1 MVSNTAK
8 VIDEDQL
15 RQFVP
20 NCHFELIRICDLVS
34 NQEYQ
39 RNLSIVLVKAAVEEF
54 DLHQINPVK
63 VSRRDGTNYVYDGQ
77 HTVEIVAA
85 ASGSRLTPVWCMVYD
100 DLNYEEE
107 AGIFAN
113 QQRHKKNLTPY
124 EVFKANVEAGKD
136 KQLLIRDLLA
146 TYGLYASPTRVNGGV
161 CAIGTVETI
170 YDKYGFETLNRVFQL
185 VVATWEGDP
194 NSFSSSMLT
203 GVARIVD
210 AYKDKLKDA
219 VFAQKLGTIS
229 PKEIIRNARERR
241 AGSLGFAEVMVQY
254 YNKKCKYGLPYEA
267 LHSSRGRRPEYIAD
281 DDTEQQES
289 ISLDASGD
297 NNEESFAADDHVHGT
312 ME

>member
-1 MVSNTAK
+1 MVNNTAQ
-8 VIDEDQL
+8 VIDDEQFQ
-15 RQFVP
+15 QFVP

-39 RNLSIVLVKAAVEEF
+39 RNLSILLVKSAVEEY

-63 VSRRDGTNYVYDGQ
+63 VSRRDGINYVYDGQ

-85 ASGSRLTPVWCMVYD
+85 ASGSRLTPVWCMVFD

-107 AGIFAN
+107 AEVFAN
-113 QQRHKKNLTPY
+113 QQKHKKNLTPY

-146 TYGLYASPTRVNGGV
+146 TYGLYASPTKANGGV
-161 CAIGTVETI
+161 LAIGTVEKI

-185 VVATWEGDP
+185 IVATWEGDQ
-194 NSFSSSMLT
+194 NSLSSSMLN

-210 AYKDKLKDA
+210 AYQDKLRDN
-219 VFAQKLGTIS
+219 VFAQKLGMVS
-229 PKEIIRNARERR
+229 PKEIIRNARDRR
-241 AGSLGFAEVMVQY
+241 SGSLGFAEVMVQY

-267 LHSSRGRRPEYIAD
+267 LRSSRGRPLEGITDEEVHSD
-281 DDTEQQES
+281 DETD
-289 ISLDASGD
+289 G
-297 NNEESFAADDHVHGT
+297 NPAADSMT
-312 ME
+312 

>member
-1 MVSNTAK
+1 MVNNTAQ
-8 VIDEDQL
+8 VIDDDQFQ
-15 RQFVP
+15 QFVP

-39 RNLSIVLVKAAVEEF
+39 RNLSILLVKSAVEEY

-63 VSRRDGTNYVYDGQ
+63 VSRRDGINYVYDGQ

-85 ASGSRLTPVWCMVYD
+85 ASGSRQTPVWCMVFD

-107 AGIFAN
+107 AEVFAN
-113 QQRHKKNLTPY
+113 QQKHKKNLTPY

-146 TYGLYASPTRVNGGV
+146 TYGLYASPTKATGGV
-161 CAIGTVETI
+161 LAIGTVEKI

-185 VVATWEGDP
+185 IVATWEGDQ
-194 NSFSSSMLT
+194 NSLSSSMLN

-210 AYKDKLKDA
+210 AYQDKLRDN
-219 VFAQKLGTIS
+219 VFAQKLGTVS
-229 PKEIIRNARERR
+229 PKEIIRNARDRR
-241 AGSLGFAEVMVQY
+241 SGSLGFAEVMVQY

-267 LHSSRGRRPEYIAD
+267 LRSSRSRPL
-281 DDTEQQES
+281 ES
-289 ISLDASGD
+289 IPD
-297 NNEESFAADDHVHGT
+297 EEIRSDEKTDGNPAADSMT
-312 ME
+312 

>member
-1 MVSNTAK
+1 MVNNTAQ
-8 VIDEDQL
+8 VIDDEQFQ
-15 RQFVP
+15 QFVP

-39 RNLSIVLVKAAVEEF
+39 RNLSILLVKSAVEEY

-63 VSRRDGTNYVYDGQ
+63 VSRRDGINYVYDGQ

-85 ASGSRLTPVWCMVYD
+85 ASGSRLTPVWCMVFD

-107 AGIFAN
+107 AEVFAN
-113 QQRHKKNLTPY
+113 QQKHKKNLTPY

-146 TYGLYASPTRVNGGV
+146 TYGLYASPTKANGGV
-161 CAIGTVETI
+161 LAIGTVEKI

-185 VVATWEGDP
+185 IVATWEGDQ
-194 NSFSSSMLT
+194 NSLSSSMLN

-210 AYKDKLKDA
+210 AYQDKLRDN
-219 VFAQKLGTIS
+219 VFAQKLGMVS

-241 AGSLGFAEVMVQY
+241 SGSLGFAEVMVQY
-254 YNKKCKYGLPYEA
+254 YNKKCKFGLPYEA
-267 LHSSRGRRPEYIAD
+267 LRSSRSRPL
-281 DDTEQQES
+281 ES
-289 ISLDASGD
+289 IPD
-297 NNEESFAADDHVHGT
+297 EEIRSDDENDGNPAADSMT
-312 ME
+312 

>member
-1 MVSNTAK
+1 MVNNTAQ
-8 VIDEDQL
+8 VIDDDQFQ
-15 RQFVP
+15 QFVP

-39 RNLSIVLVKAAVEEF
+39 RNLSILLVKSAVEEY

-63 VSRRDGTNYVYDGQ
+63 VSRRDGINYVYDGQ

-85 ASGSRLTPVWCMVYD
+85 ASGSRQTPVWCMVFD

-107 AGIFAN
+107 AEVFAN
-113 QQRHKKNLTPY
+113 QQKHKKNLTPY

-146 TYGLYASPTRVNGGV
+146 TYGLYASPTKANGGV
-161 CAIGTVETI
+161 LAIGTVEKI

-185 VVATWEGDP
+185 IVATWEGDQ
-194 NSFSSSMLT
+194 NSLSSSMLN

-210 AYKDKLKDA
+210 AYQDKLRDN
-219 VFAQKLGTIS
+219 VFAQKLGMVS

-241 AGSLGFAEVMVQY
+241 SGSLGFAEVMVQY

-267 LHSSRGRRPEYIAD
+267 LRSSRSRPL
-281 DDTEQQES
+281 ES
-289 ISLDASGD
+289 IPDDEILSDDETDG
-297 NNEESFAADDHVHGT
+297 NPAADNMT
-312 ME
+312 

>member
-1 MVSNTAK
+1 MVNNALKETS
-8 VIDEDQL
+8 DEQL

-39 RNLSIVLVKAAVEEF
+39 RNLSILLVKSAVQEF

-146 TYGLYASPTRVNGGV
+146 TYGLYASPTKANGGV
-161 CAIGTVETI
+161 CAIGTVEKI

-185 VVATWEGDP
+185 IVATWEGDH

-203 GVARIVD
+203 GVARVVD
-210 AYKDKLKDA
+210 AYQDKLRDN

-241 AGSLGFAEVMVQY
+241 SGSLGFAEVMVQY

-267 LHSSRGRRPEYIAD
+267 LHSSRGRPPEFI
-281 DDTEQQES
+281 
-289 ISLDASGD
+289 
-297 NNEESFAADDHVHGT
+297 AADDAEQEA
-312 ME
+312 MELDTPGENGEELYASEDYEGNSGE

>member
-1 MVSNTAK
+1 MVNNTAQ
-8 VIDEDQL
+8 VIDDEQFQ
-15 RQFVP
+15 QFVP

-39 RNLSIVLVKAAVEEF
+39 RNLSILLVKSAVEEY

-63 VSRRDGTNYVYDGQ
+63 VSRRDGINYVYDGQ

-85 ASGSRLTPVWCMVYD
+85 ASGSRLTPVWCMVFD

-107 AGIFAN
+107 AEVFAN
-113 QQRHKKNLTPY
+113 QQKHKKNLTPY

-146 TYGLYASPTRVNGGV
+146 TYGLYASPTKANGGV
-161 CAIGTVETI
+161 LAIGTVEKI

-185 VVATWEGDP
+185 IVATWEGDQ
-194 NSFSSSMLT
+194 NSLSSSMLN

-210 AYKDKLKDA
+210 AYQDKLRDN
-219 VFAQKLGTIS
+219 VFAQKLGMVS

-241 AGSLGFAEVMVQY
+241 SGSLGFAEVMVQY

-267 LHSSRGRRPEYIAD
+267 LRSSRSRPL
-281 DDTEQQES
+281 ES
-289 ISLDASGD
+289 IPDEEIRSDDETDANSAGD
-297 NNEESFAADDHVHGT
+297 SET
-312 ME
+312 

>member
-1 MVSNTAK
+1 MVNNTAQ
-8 VIDEDQL
+8 VIDDEQFQ
-15 RQFVP
+15 QFVP

-39 RNLSIVLVKAAVEEF
+39 RNLSILLVKSAVEEY

-63 VSRRDGTNYVYDGQ
+63 VSRRDGINYVYDGQ

-85 ASGSRLTPVWCMVYD
+85 ASGSRQTPVWCMVFD

-107 AGIFAN
+107 AEVFAN
-113 QQRHKKNLTPY
+113 QQKHKKNLTPY

-146 TYGLYASPTRVNGGV
+146 TYGLYASPTKANGGV
-161 CAIGTVETI
+161 LAIGTVEKI

-185 VVATWEGDP
+185 IVATWEGDQ
-194 NSFSSSMLT
+194 NSLSSSMLN

-210 AYKDKLKDA
+210 AYQDKLRDN
-219 VFAQKLGTIS
+219 VFAQKLGMVS

-241 AGSLGFAEVMVQY
+241 SGSLGFAEVMVQY
-254 YNKKCKYGLPYEA
+254 YNKKCKFGLPYEA
-267 LHSSRGRRPEYIAD
+267 LRSSRSRPL
-281 DDTEQQES
+281 ES
-289 ISLDASGD
+289 IPD
-297 NNEESFAADDHVHGT
+297 EEIRSDDENDGNPAADSMT
-312 ME
+312 

>member
-1 MVSNTAK
+1 MVNNTAQ
-8 VIDEDQL
+8 VIDDEQFQ
-15 RQFVP
+15 QFVP

-39 RNLSIVLVKAAVEEF
+39 RNLSILLVKSAVEEY

-63 VSRRDGTNYVYDGQ
+63 VSRRDGINYVYDGQ

-85 ASGSRLTPVWCMVYD
+85 ASGSRLTPVWCMVFD

-107 AGIFAN
+107 AEVFAN
-113 QQRHKKNLTPY
+113 QQKHKKNLTPY

-146 TYGLYASPTRVNGGV
+146 TYGLYASPTKANGGV
-161 CAIGTVETI
+161 LAIGTVEKI

-185 VVATWEGDP
+185 IVATWEGDQ
-194 NSFSSSMLT
+194 NSLSSSMLN

-210 AYKDKLKDA
+210 AYQDKLRDN
-219 VFAQKLGTIS
+219 VFAQKLGMVS
-229 PKEIIRNARERR
+229 PKEIIRNARDRR
-241 AGSLGFAEVMVQY
+241 SGSLGFAEVMVQY

-267 LHSSRGRRPEYIAD
+267 LRSSRSRPL
-281 DDTEQQES
+281 ES
-289 ISLDASGD
+289 IPDEEIRSDDETDANSAGD
-297 NNEESFAADDHVHGT
+297 SET
-312 ME
+312 

>member
-1 MVSNTAK
+1 MVNNTAQ
-8 VIDEDQL
+8 VIDDEQFQ
-15 RQFVP
+15 QFVP

-39 RNLSIVLVKAAVEEF
+39 RNLSILLVKSAVEEY

-63 VSRRDGTNYVYDGQ
+63 VSRRDGINYVYDGQ

-85 ASGSRLTPVWCMVYD
+85 ASGSRQTPVWCMVFD

-107 AGIFAN
+107 AEVFAN
-113 QQRHKKNLTPY
+113 QQKHKKNLTPY

-146 TYGLYASPTRVNGGV
+146 TYGLYASPTKANGGV
-161 CAIGTVETI
+161 LAIGTVEKI

-185 VVATWEGDP
+185 IVATWEGDQ
-194 NSFSSSMLT
+194 NSLSSNMLN

-210 AYKDKLKDA
+210 AYQDKLRDN
-219 VFAQKLGTIS
+219 VFAQKLGMVS

-241 AGSLGFAEVMVQY
+241 SGSLGFAEVMVQY
-254 YNKKCKYGLPYEA
+254 YNKKCKFGLPYEA
-267 LHSSRGRRPEYIAD
+267 LRSSRSRPL
-281 DDTEQQES
+281 ES
-289 ISLDASGD
+289 IPDDEIRSDDETDAKSAGD
-297 NNEESFAADDHVHGT
+297 SET
-312 ME
+312 

>member
-1 MVSNTAK
+1 MVNNTAQ
-8 VIDEDQL
+8 VIDDEQFQ
-15 RQFVP
+15 QFVP

-39 RNLSIVLVKAAVEEF
+39 RNLSILLVKSAVEEY

-63 VSRRDGTNYVYDGQ
+63 VSRRDGINYVYDGQ

-85 ASGSRLTPVWCMVYD
+85 ASGSRLTPVWCMVFD

-107 AGIFAN
+107 AEVFAN
-113 QQRHKKNLTPY
+113 QQKHKKNLTPY

-146 TYGLYASPTRVNGGV
+146 TYGLYASPTKANGGV
-161 CAIGTVETI
+161 LAIGTVEKI

-185 VVATWEGDP
+185 IVATWEGDQ
-194 NSFSSSMLT
+194 NSLSSSMLN

-210 AYKDKLKDA
+210 AYQDKLRDN
-219 VFAQKLGTIS
+219 VFAQKLGMVS
-229 PKEIIRNARERR
+229 PKEIIRNARDRR
-241 AGSLGFAEVMVQY
+241 LGSLGFAEVMVQY

-267 LHSSRGRRPEYIAD
+267 LRSSRSRPL
-281 DDTEQQES
+281 ES
-289 ISLDASGD
+289 IPD
-297 NNEESFAADDHVHGT
+297 EEIRSDEETDGNPAADSMT
-312 ME
+312 

>member
-1 MVSNTAK
+1 MVNNTAQ
-8 VIDEDQL
+8 VIDNEQFQ
-15 RQFVP
+15 QFVP

-39 RNLSIVLVKAAVEEF
+39 RNLSILLVKSAVEEY

-63 VSRRDGTNYVYDGQ
+63 VSRRDGINYVYDGQ

-85 ASGSRLTPVWCMVYD
+85 ASGSRLTPVWCMVFD

-107 AGIFAN
+107 AEVFAN
-113 QQRHKKNLTPY
+113 QQKHKKNLTPY

-146 TYGLYASPTRVNGGV
+146 TYGLYASPTKANGGV
-161 CAIGTVETI
+161 LAIGTVEKI

-185 VVATWEGDP
+185 IVATWEGDQ
-194 NSFSSSMLT
+194 NSLSSSMLN

-210 AYKDKLKDA
+210 AYQDKLRDN
-219 VFAQKLGTIS
+219 VFAQKLGMVS
-229 PKEIIRNARERR
+229 PKEIIRNARDRR
-241 AGSLGFAEVMVQY
+241 SGSLGFAEVMVQY

-267 LHSSRGRRPEYIAD
+267 LRSSRSRPL
-281 DDTEQQES
+281 ES
-289 ISLDASGD
+289 IPDEEIRSDDETDANSAGD
-297 NNEESFAADDHVHGT
+297 SET
-312 ME
+312 

>member
-1 MVSNTAK
+1 MVNNTAQ
-8 VIDEDQL
+8 VIDDDQFQ
-15 RQFVP
+15 QFVP

-39 RNLSIVLVKAAVEEF
+39 RNLSILLVKSAVEEY

-63 VSRRDGTNYVYDGQ
+63 VSRRDGINYVYDGQ

-85 ASGSRLTPVWCMVYD
+85 ASGSRQTPVWCMVFD

-107 AGIFAN
+107 AEVFAN
-113 QQRHKKNLTPY
+113 QQKHKKNLTPY

-146 TYGLYASPTRVNGGV
+146 TYGLYASPTKANGGV
-161 CAIGTVETI
+161 LAIGTVEKI

-185 VVATWEGDP
+185 IVATWEGDQ
-194 NSFSSSMLT
+194 NSLSSNMLN

-210 AYKDKLKDA
+210 AYQDKLRDN
-219 VFAQKLGTIS
+219 VFAQKLGMVS

-241 AGSLGFAEVMVQY
+241 SGSLGFAEVMVQY
-254 YNKKCKYGLPYEA
+254 YNKKCKFGLPYEA
-267 LHSSRGRRPEYIAD
+267 LRSSRSRPL
-281 DDTEQQES
+281 ES
-289 ISLDASGD
+289 IPDDEIRSDDETDAKSAGD
-297 NNEESFAADDHVHGT
+297 SET
-312 ME
+312 

>member
-1 MVSNTAK
+1 MVNNTAQ
-8 VIDEDQL
+8 VIDDEQFQ
-15 RQFVP
+15 QFVP

-39 RNLSIVLVKAAVEEF
+39 RNLSILLVKSAVEEY

-63 VSRRDGTNYVYDGQ
+63 VSRRDGINYVYDGQ

-85 ASGSRLTPVWCMVYD
+85 ASGSRQTPVWCMVFD

-107 AGIFAN
+107 AEVFAN
-113 QQRHKKNLTPY
+113 QQKHKKNLTPY

-146 TYGLYASPTRVNGGV
+146 TYGLYASPTKANGGV
-161 CAIGTVETI
+161 LAIGTVEKI

-185 VVATWEGDP
+185 IVATWEGDQ
-194 NSFSSSMLT
+194 NSLSSSMLN

-210 AYKDKLKDA
+210 AYQDKLRDN
-219 VFAQKLGTIS
+219 VFAQKLGMVS
-229 PKEIIRNARERR
+229 PKEIIRNARDRR
-241 AGSLGFAEVMVQY
+241 SGSLGFAEVMVQY

-267 LHSSRGRRPEYIAD
+267 LRSSRSRPL
-281 DDTEQQES
+281 ES
-289 ISLDASGD
+289 IPDEEIRSDDETDANSAGD
-297 NNEESFAADDHVHGT
+297 SET
-312 ME
+312 

>member
-1 MVSNTAK
+1 MVNNTAQ
-8 VIDEDQL
+8 VIDDEQFQ
-15 RQFVP
+15 QFVP

-39 RNLSIVLVKAAVEEF
+39 RNLSILLVKSAVEEY

-63 VSRRDGTNYVYDGQ
+63 VSRRDGINYVYDGQ

-85 ASGSRLTPVWCMVYD
+85 ASGSRQTPVWCMVFD

-107 AGIFAN
+107 AEVFAN
-113 QQRHKKNLTPY
+113 QQKHKKNLTPY

-146 TYGLYASPTRVNGGV
+146 TYGLYASPTKANGGV
-161 CAIGTVETI
+161 LAIGTVEKI

-185 VVATWEGDP
+185 IVATWEGDQ
-194 NSFSSSMLT
+194 NSLSSNMLN

-210 AYKDKLKDA
+210 AYQDKLRDN
-219 VFAQKLGTIS
+219 VFAQKLGMVS

-241 AGSLGFAEVMVQY
+241 SGSLGFAEVMVQY
-254 YNKKCKYGLPYEA
+254 YNKKCKFGLPYEA
-267 LHSSRGRRPEYIAD
+267 LRSSRSRPL
-281 DDTEQQES
+281 ES
-289 ISLDASGD
+289 IPD
-297 NNEESFAADDHVHGT
+297 EEIRSDDENDGNPAADSMT
-312 ME
+312 

>member
-1 MVSNTAK
+1 MVNNTAQ
-8 VIDEDQL
+8 VIDDEQFQ
-15 RQFVP
+15 QFVP

-39 RNLSIVLVKAAVEEF
+39 RNLSILLVKSAVEEY

-63 VSRRDGTNYVYDGQ
+63 VSRRDGINYVYDGQ

-85 ASGSRLTPVWCMVYD
+85 ASGSRLTPVWCMVFD

-107 AGIFAN
+107 AEVFAN
-113 QQRHKKNLTPY
+113 QQKHKKNLTPY

-146 TYGLYASPTRVNGGV
+146 TYGLYASPTKANGGV
-161 CAIGTVETI
+161 LAIGTVEKI

-185 VVATWEGDP
+185 IVATWEGDQ
-194 NSFSSSMLT
+194 NSLSSSMLN

-210 AYKDKLKDA
+210 AYQDKLRDN
-219 VFAQKLGTIS
+219 VFAQKLGMVS
-229 PKEIIRNARERR
+229 PKEIIRNARDRR
-241 AGSLGFAEVMVQY
+241 LGSLGFAEVMVQY

-267 LHSSRGRRPEYIAD
+267 LRRSRGRPLEGITDEEVHSD
-281 DDTEQQES
+281 DETDGNSANDSET
-289 ISLDASGD
+289 
-297 NNEESFAADDHVHGT
+297 
-312 ME
+312 

>member
-1 MVSNTAK
+1 MVNNTAQ
-8 VIDEDQL
+8 VIDDDQFQ
-15 RQFVP
+15 QFVP

-39 RNLSIVLVKAAVEEF
+39 RNLSILLVKSAVEEY

-63 VSRRDGTNYVYDGQ
+63 VSRRDGINYVYDGQ

-85 ASGSRLTPVWCMVYD
+85 ASGSRQTPVWCMVFD

-107 AGIFAN
+107 AEVFAN
-113 QQRHKKNLTPY
+113 QQKHKKNLTPY

-146 TYGLYASPTRVNGGV
+146 TYGLYASPTKANGGV
-161 CAIGTVETI
+161 LAIGTVEKI

-185 VVATWEGDP
+185 IVATWEGDQ
-194 NSFSSSMLT
+194 NSLSSNMLN

-210 AYKDKLKDA
+210 AYQDKLRDN
-219 VFAQKLGTIS
+219 VFAQKLGMVS

-241 AGSLGFAEVMVQY
+241 SGSLGFAEVMVQY
-254 YNKKCKYGLPYEA
+254 YNKKCKFGLPYEA
-267 LHSSRGRRPEYIAD
+267 LRSSRSRPL
-281 DDTEQQES
+281 ES
-289 ISLDASGD
+289 IPD
-297 NNEESFAADDHVHGT
+297 EEIRSDDENDGNPAADSMT
-312 ME
+312 

>member
-1 MVSNTAK
+1 MVNNTAQ
-8 VIDEDQL
+8 VIDDDQFQ
-15 RQFVP
+15 QFVP

-39 RNLSIVLVKAAVEEF
+39 RNLSILLVKSAVEEY

-63 VSRRDGTNYVYDGQ
+63 VSRRDGINYVYDGQ

-85 ASGSRLTPVWCMVYD
+85 ASGSRQTPVWCMVFD

-107 AGIFAN
+107 AEVFAN
-113 QQRHKKNLTPY
+113 QQKHKKNLTPY

-146 TYGLYASPTRVNGGV
+146 TYGLYASPTKANGGV
-161 CAIGTVETI
+161 LAIGTVEKI

-185 VVATWEGDP
+185 IVATWEGDQ
-194 NSFSSSMLT
+194 NSLSSSMLN

-210 AYKDKLKDA
+210 AYQDKLRDN
-219 VFAQKLGTIS
+219 VFAQKLGMVS

-241 AGSLGFAEVMVQY
+241 SGSLGFAEVMVQY
-254 YNKKCKYGLPYEA
+254 YNKKCKFGLPYEA
-267 LHSSRGRRPEYIAD
+267 LRSSHSRPL
-281 DDTEQQES
+281 ES
-289 ISLDASGD
+289 IPDDEIRSDDETDAKSAGD
-297 NNEESFAADDHVHGT
+297 SET
-312 ME
+312 

>member
-1 MVSNTAK
+1 MVNNTAQ
-8 VIDEDQL
+8 VIDDEQFQ
-15 RQFVP
+15 QFVP

-39 RNLSIVLVKAAVEEF
+39 RNLSILLVKSAVEEY

-63 VSRRDGTNYVYDGQ
+63 VSRRDGINYVYDGQ

-85 ASGSRLTPVWCMVYD
+85 ASGSRQTPVWCMVFD

-107 AGIFAN
+107 AEVFAN
-113 QQRHKKNLTPY
+113 QQKHKKNLTPY

-146 TYGLYASPTRVNGGV
+146 TYGLYASPTKANGGV
-161 CAIGTVETI
+161 LAIGTVEKI

-185 VVATWEGDP
+185 IVATWEGDQ
-194 NSFSSSMLT
+194 NSLSSSMLN
-203 GVARIVD
+203 GVARIID
-210 AYKDKLKDA
+210 AYQDKLRDN
-219 VFAQKLGTIS
+219 VFAQKLGMVS

-241 AGSLGFAEVMVQY
+241 SGSLGFAEVMVQY

-267 LHSSRGRRPEYIAD
+267 LRSSRSRPL
-281 DDTEQQES
+281 ES
-289 ISLDASGD
+289 IPDEEIRSDDETDANSAGD
-297 NNEESFAADDHVHGT
+297 SET
-312 ME
+312 

>member
-1 MVSNTAK
+1 MVNNAAK
-8 VIDEDQL
+8 VISEDQL
-15 RQFVP
+15 QQFVP

-39 RNLSIVLVKAAVEEF
+39 RNLSILLVRSAVEEF

-113 QQRHKKNLTPY
+113 QQKHKKNLTPY

-146 TYGLYASPTRVNGGV
+146 TYGLCASPTRVNGGV
-161 CAIGTVETI
+161 CAIGTVENI
-170 YDKYGFETLNRVFQL
+170 YEKYGFETLNRVFQL
-185 VVATWEGDP
+185 IIATWEGDP
-194 NSFSSSMLT
+194 YSFSSSMLT
-203 GVARIVD
+203 GVARVVD
-210 AYKDKLKDA
+210 AYKDRLRDA
-219 VFAQKLGTIS
+219 TFAQKLGTIS

-254 YNKKCKYGLPYEA
+254 YNKKCKFGLPYEA
-267 LHSSRGRRPEYIAD
+267 LHSSRGRPPEYIAND
-281 DDTEQQES
+281 DADQQEVEAFDDTV
-289 ISLDASGD
+289 D
-297 NNEESFAADDHVHGT
+297 NADDT
-312 ME
+312 

>member
-1 MVSNTAK
+1 MVNNTAQ
-8 VIDEDQL
+8 VIDDDQFQ
-15 RQFVP
+15 QFVP

-39 RNLSIVLVKAAVEEF
+39 RNLSILLVKSAVEEY

-63 VSRRDGTNYVYDGQ
+63 VSRRDGINYVYDGQ

-85 ASGSRLTPVWCMVYD
+85 ASGSRQTPVWCMVFD

-107 AGIFAN
+107 AEVFAN
-113 QQRHKKNLTPY
+113 QQKHKKNLTPY

-146 TYGLYASPTRVNGGV
+146 TYGLYASPTKANGGV
-161 CAIGTVETI
+161 LAIGTVEKI

-185 VVATWEGDP
+185 IVATWEGDQ
-194 NSFSSSMLT
+194 NSLSSSMLN

-210 AYKDKLKDA
+210 AYQDKLRDN
-219 VFAQKLGTIS
+219 VFAQKLGMVS

-241 AGSLGFAEVMVQY
+241 SGSLGFAEVMVQY
-254 YNKKCKYGLPYEA
+254 YNKKCKFGLPYEA
-267 LHSSRGRRPEYIAD
+267 LRSSRSRPL
-281 DDTEQQES
+281 ES
-289 ISLDASGD
+289 IPD
-297 NNEESFAADDHVHGT
+297 EEIRSDDENDGNPAADSMT
-312 ME
+312 